1 LVGWEFKGV
10 GSAIALEVGNL
21 EVWEVRSLLRV
32 GNLGVWGGC
41 DRSTSL
47 ICRITYL
54 ILINSSLN
62 FSVNKMKLANLEE
75 AENNLPQLIEY
86 ALQGEEVIISQAG
99 KPLVKLV
106 RYSPVATPRT
116 PGFWEGKVKMSDD
129 FDVTPNGIINAFMGE
144 E

>member
-1 LVGWEFKGV
+1 
-10 GSAIALEVGNL
+10 
-21 EVWEVRSLLRV
+21 
-32 GNLGVWGGC
+32 
-41 DRSTSL
+41 
-47 ICRITYL
+47 
-54 ILINSSLN
+54 
-62 FSVNKMKLANLEE
+62 MKLANLEE

-106 RYSPVATPRT
+106 RYSPVVTPRT

-129 FDVTPNGIINAFMGE
+129 FDVTPNEIINAFMGE